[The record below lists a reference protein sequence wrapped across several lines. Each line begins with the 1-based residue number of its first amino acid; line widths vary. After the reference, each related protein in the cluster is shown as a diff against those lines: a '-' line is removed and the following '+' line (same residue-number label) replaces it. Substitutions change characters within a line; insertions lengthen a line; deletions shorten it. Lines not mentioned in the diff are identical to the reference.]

1 MPTLTQPKST
11 RSAKSAPPD
20 GLRFALADVADSLAA
35 GVSSAIVSETKG
47 RVATADVIRKTVK
60 DLMPSLLESEFL
72 RRLVENEQGA
82 RQQRAVIIHLL
93 SAADMRGTRSHP
105 RVPDTRKPEDDDVL
119 TSAQAAELLHVSR
132 SHVNTLLDSGALG
145 PVMRTAGHHR
155 RIPKGAVLA
164 YKEESKKRQ
173 ARGLDAMVQATER
186 LGLYNTELEGV
197 PRRSRR

>member
-11 RSAKSAPPD
+11 RAAKSAPG

-35 GVSSAIVSETKG
+35 GVSSAIVSEAKG
-47 RVATADVIRKTVK
+47 RAATADVIRKTVK

-93 SAADMRGTRSHP
+93 SSADMGGTRSRP
-105 RVPDTRKPEDDDVL
+105 RPVDTGKPEDEEAL

-132 SHVNTLLDSGALG
+132 THVNTLLDSGVLG

-155 RIPKGAVLA
+155 RISKGAVLA

-173 ARGLDAMVQATER
+173 ARGLDVMVQATER
-186 LGLYNTELEGV
+186 LGLYDAELEGV

>member
-11 RSAKSAPPD
+11 RAAKSAPG

-35 GVSSAIVSETKG
+35 GVSSAIVSEAKG
-47 RVATADVIRKTVK
+47 RAATADVIRKTVK

-93 SAADMRGTRSHP
+93 SSADMGGTRS
-105 RVPDTRKPEDDDVL
+105 RTRLADTGKPEDEEAL
-119 TSAQAAELLHVSR
+119 TSAQAAELLHLSR
-132 SHVNTLLDSGALG
+132 THVNTLLDSGALG
-145 PVMRTAGHHR
+145 PVMRTAGLHR
-155 RIPKGAVLA
+155 RISKGAVLA

-186 LGLYNTELEGV
+186 LGLYDAELEGV
-197 PRRSRR
+197 PRRSGR

>member
-11 RSAKSAPPD
+11 RAAKSAPG

-35 GVSSAIVSETKG
+35 GVSSAIVSEAKG
-47 RVATADVIRKTVK
+47 RAATADVIRKTVK

-93 SAADMRGTRSHP
+93 SSADMGGTRSRP
-105 RVPDTRKPEDDDVL
+105 RLADTGKPEDEEAL

-132 SHVNTLLDSGALG
+132 THVNTLLDSGALG

-155 RIPKGAVLA
+155 RISKGAVLA

-173 ARGLDAMVQATER
+173 ARGLDVMVQATER
-186 LGLYNTELEGV
+186 LGLYDAELEGV